1 MCSLNTCGASGDGDE
16 NSIVCICFLLAVK
29 DRGDCQARSY
39 HDIVGLLGTMVS
51 GLIACNGCFGIEDL

>member
-1 MCSLNTCGASGDGDE
+1 MYHLNTCGASGDGDE

-29 DRGDCQARSY
+29 DWRDGQARSY